1 MQKVFGLIL
10 CVCLLFSGNCFAMQF
25 SQPIEI
31 GGIGVMQA
39 GGGGIYVDG
48 ADYNDGKFYTK
59 YRKDNTRGYEK
70 GIAGFGNGKDSLYV
84 HYKYNVYEGFYFG
97 GKDKNNTIKDDFPRY
112 DIYKMN
118 TNENITIYILSK
130 IYGPEFDYLII
141 GKRADD
147 KFVKYIDTREIT
159 KRYFG
164 WNGES
169 ASPVMYR
176 NLSVQ
181 NDTLTMEYQRYGNKQ
196 RIQGKFYFKWDDKA
210 QWFGIAQGKEEVVR
224 SGY

>member
-1 MQKVFGLIL
+1 
-10 CVCLLFSGNCFAMQF
+10 MQF
-25 SQPIEI
+25 SQPGEI

-39 GGGGIYVDG
+39 SGGGIYVDG
-48 ADYNDGKFYTK
+48 ADYNNGKFYTK
-59 YRKDNTRGYEK
+59 YRKDNTRGYEE
-70 GIAGFGNGKDSLYV
+70 GIAGFGKGKDIIYV
-84 HYKYNVYEGFYFG
+84 HYDYNVYEEFYFG
-97 GKDKNNTIKDDFPRY
+97 GKDKNNTIKDDFPCY

-141 GKRADD
+141 GKRADG

-164 WNGES
+164 WDIYG
-169 ASPVMYR
+169 ASPAIYAD
-176 NLSVQ
+176 LSVQ
-181 NDTLTMEYQRYGNKQ
+181 GDTLVMKYNYRNRVNRTITEGRF
-196 RIQGKFYFKWDDKA
+196 IFKWDDKA
-210 QWFGIAQGKEEVVR
+210 QWFSVDKTVDHVR

>member
-1 MQKVFGLIL
+1 MRKILGLMMF
-10 CVCLLFSGNCFAMQF
+10 VCLLFSGNCFAMQF

-31 GGIGVMQA
+31 GQIGTIQV
-39 GGGGIYVDG
+39 GGGISVKN
-48 ADYNDGKFYTK
+48 AFYNNGSQYN
-59 YRKDNTRGYEK
+59 RKNDPDRYGK
-70 GIAGFGNGKDSLYV
+70 GIAGFGEKDNALYV
-84 HYKYNVYEGFYFG
+84 HYDYYNARDTFYFG
-97 GKDKNNTIKDDFPRY
+97 DKNKNNTIKDNFLY
-112 DIYKMN
+112 FQLYKIN
-118 TNENITIYILSK
+118 TNEGITIYPLYKS
-130 IYGPEFDYLII
+130 YGPEFDYLII
-141 GKRADD
+141 GRRADGR
-147 KFVKYIDTREIT
+147 FVKYIDTREIT

-210 QWFGIAQGKEEVVR
+210 QWFGIKQGSEKVVR
-224 SGY
+224 S

>member
-1 MQKVFGLIL
+1 M
-10 CVCLLFSGNCFAMQF
+10 SGAERRKSCIGK
-25 SQPIEI
+25 SIE
-31 GGIGVMQA
+31 
-39 GGGGIYVDG
+39 
-48 ADYNDGKFYTK
+48 F
-59 YRKDNTRGYEK
+59 
-70 GIAGFGNGKDSLYV
+70 
-84 HYKYNVYEGFYFG
+84 
-97 GKDKNNTIKDDFPRY
+97 TIEDDFPCY
-112 DIYKMN
+112 EIYKIN
-118 TNENITIYILSK
+118 TNENIVIYPLVK

-147 KFVKYIDTREIT
+147 RFVKYIDTREIT

-176 NLSVQ
+176 NLSVK
-181 NDTLTMEYQRYGNKQ
+181 NDTLIIEYQRYGNKQ

>member
-1 MQKVFGLIL
+1 MQRFLGLMMFI
-10 CVCLLFSGNCFAMQF
+10 CLLFSGNCFAMQF
-25 SQPIEI
+25 SQPVEI
-31 GGIGVMQA
+31 GRISTVRGGVTIVNA
-39 GGGGIYVDG
+39 T
-48 ADYNDGKFYTK
+48 YNDGNYWREFDKNNTK
-59 YRKDNTRGYEK
+59 SYEK
-70 GIAGFGNGKDSLYV
+70 GMAGFGTGNDMIYV
-84 HYKYNVYEGFYFG
+84 HYDLYEGFYFG
-97 GKDKNNTIKDDFPRY
+97 GKDKNNTIEDSFQSY
-112 DIYKMN
+112 DIYKVN
-118 TNENITIYILSK
+118 TNENIVIYPLVK

-141 GKRADD
+141 GRRADGR
-147 KFVKYIDTREIT
+147 FVKYIDTREIT

-210 QWFGIAQGKEEVVR
+210 QWFGIKQGSEKVVR
-224 SGY
+224 S